1 MTRVTTLGELAA
13 SIAHEVNQPLAAI
26 VADADAGLNWLAGT
40 DPRLDNAR
48 EALAAIA
55 NEGNRAAEVV
65 QRIRQLAK
73 KTPPRKTS
81 IDLNHVIQDVVL
93 LLRAELGRHHVT
105 LTLDLASELPLV
117 LGDRIQLQQVLL
129 NLTMNAI
136 DAMATVAD
144 RSRELVIRASQS
156 DRDHVMIAVQD
167 TGVGIAAN
175 NLDHVFSAFF
185 TTKASGMGMGLSI
198 SRSIIESHGGRLW
211 ATPNPTHGATF
222 HFAVPVAALS

>member
-1 MTRVTTLGELAA
+1 M
-13 SIAHEVNQPLAAI
+13 
-26 VADADAGLNWLAGT
+26 
-40 DPRLDNAR
+40 
-48 EALAAIA
+48 
-55 NEGNRAAEVV
+55 NEGGRAAEVV

-73 KTPPRKTS
+73 KTAPQKTS
-81 IDLNHVIQDVVL
+81 IDLNHVIQDVVGL
-93 LLRAELGRHHVT
+93 LLAELRRHHVT

-129 NLTMNAI
+129 NLAMNAI

-175 NLDHVFSAFF
+175 DLDHVFSAFF
-185 TTKASGMGMGLSI
+185 TTKPGGMGMGLSI

-211 ATPNPTHGATF
+211 ATPNPTHGTTF
-222 HFAVPVAALS
+222 HFAVPVEGR